1 MENTYEQ
8 LREYVTER
16 KWQVLKKE
24 LSHMQEV
31 DIASFLETL
40 TAAQALLV
48 FRTLEKDTAAEI
60 FANLS
65 SEQKNQLITN
75 ISDDELKVIMHEL
88 MVDDA
93 VDMLEEM
100 PANLVNRVLALTS
113 AETRKL
119 INQFLRYPEYS
130 AGSIMT
136 AEFISLKKELTVEQ
150 AINHIRRVGKDKETI
165 YTCFVTNQNRR
176 LEGIVTVRTLLFSE
190 NDNLIQSVMEQDIIS
205 VKTNDD
211 QEVVADIIRR
221 YDLLSLPVVDQE
233 NRLVGIITVD
243 DIIDV
248 IEEENTEDFEK
259 MSAMLPSDK
268 PYLKTGVFSLAKNR
282 IIWLLILLVSSMITG
297 SVISR
302 FEDAIAFLPL
312 LVTFI
317 PMLMDTGGNAGSQS
331 ATLVIRGMAINE
343 ITMKHKFIVL
353 WKEIRVALVVG
364 FMLSGINFIRLLF
377 TGEGNWL
384 IAATVSIALYATV
397 IMAKTIGGILPM
409 IAKKLK
415 LDPAIMAA
423 PLITTVV
430 DACSLMVYFS
440 VARILLNI

>member
-1 MENTYEQ
+1 MEHNYEQ
-8 LREYVTER
+8 LRAYVTER
-16 KWQVLKKE
+16 KWLELKRE

-40 TAAQALLV
+40 GAAQALLV
-48 FRTLEKDTAAEI
+48 FRALEKDTAAEI

-65 SEQKNQLITN
+65 SEQKNQLITD
-75 ISDDELKVIMHEL
+75 ITDEELKQIMHDL

-100 PANLVNRVLALTS
+100 PANLVNRVLSHTS

-150 AINHIRRVGKDKETI
+150 AINHIRAVGQDKETI
-165 YTCFVTNQNRR
+165 YTCFVTDQNRH
-176 LEGIVTVRTLLFSE
+176 LEGVVTVRTLLFSKNNQRIE
-190 NDNLIQSVMEQDIIS
+190 SIMETDVIS
-205 VKTNDD
+205 VKTTED
-211 QEVVADIIRR
+211 QEVAADTIRR
-221 YDLLSLPVVDQE
+221 YDLLSMPVVDHE

-268 PYLKTGVFSLAKNR
+268 PYLKTSVFSLAKNR
-282 IIWLLILLVSSMITG
+282 IIWLLVLLVSSMITG

-302 FEDAIAFLPL
+302 FEDAIAMLPL

-331 ATLVIRGMAINE
+331 ATLVIRGMAVNE

-364 FMLSGINFIRLLF
+364 FMLSGINFIRLII
-377 TGEGNWL
+377 TGRGNWL

-409 IAKKLK
+409 IAKRLK

-430 DACSLMVYFS
+430 DATSLIVYFS
-440 VARILLNI
+440 VARILLHI

>member
-1 MENTYEQ
+1 MEESFAQ
-8 LREYVTER
+8 LREYVINR
-16 KWQVLKKE
+16 NWQLLKRT

-31 DIASFLETL
+31 DIATFLDSL
-40 TAAQALLV
+40 GPAQTLLV

-65 SEQKNQLITN
+65 SEQKNHLITD
-75 ISDDELKVIMHEL
+75 ISDDELKAIMQDL

-100 PANLVNRVLALTS
+100 PANLVNRVLSLSSPEIRT
-113 AETRKL
+113 L
-119 INQFLRYPEYS
+119 INQFLRYPENS

-136 AEFISLKKELTVEQ
+136 AEFISLKKELTVAE
-150 AINHIRRVGKDKETI
+150 AINHIRRTGKDKETI
-165 YTCFVTNQNRR
+165 YTCFVTNQNRV
-176 LEGIVTVRTLLFSE
+176 LEGIISVRTLLFSD
-190 NDNLIQSVMEQDIIS
+190 NDTRLQVIMEQDIIS
-205 VKTNDD
+205 VKTTED
-211 QEVVADIIRR
+211 QEIVADIIRR

-248 IEEENTEDFEK
+248 IEKENTEDFEK

-268 PYLKTGVFSLAKNR
+268 PYLKTSVFTLAKNR
-282 IIWLLILLVSSMITG
+282 IIWLLILLVSGMITG
-297 SVISR
+297 GILGKY
-302 FEDAIAFLPL
+302 EEAFALFPI

-317 PMLMDTGGNAGSQS
+317 PMLTDTGGNAGSQS
-331 ATLVIRGMAINE
+331 ATLIIRGMAVNE
-343 ITMKHKFIVL
+343 ITMKHIFIVL
-353 WKEIRVALVVG
+353 WKEIRVSFLVG
-364 FMLSGINFIRLLF
+364 FMLSGISFLRLLI
-377 TGEGNWL
+377 TGQGNWL
-384 IAATVSIALYATV
+384 IATTVSISLYATV
-397 IMAKTIGGILPM
+397 IMAKTLGGILPM

-440 VARILLNI
+440 IARFLLHI